1 MSNQKRRS
9 HPPKK
14 QVTEKQLLLN
24 QRSRSIKASLLRVLS
39 LDVAALY
46 QINSQRQGNSSELQ
60 EVNRDVRDASAV
72 EPASSIVKNEHE
84 KSHRSSSLEKIEERS
99 PEFDQQPILNQHTD
113 KLQEEATIML
123 LISRLFAFFIGLLV
137 HHVIQSYFSYQSLTL
152 LGIAIALSGVS
163 VLATVILA
171 PWNRRLLWNLCSLF
185 AGLLFAVI
193 VL

>member
-24 QRSRSIKASLLRVLS
+24 QRSRSIKASLLKVLS
-39 LDVAALY
+39 LDIAALY
-46 QINSQRQGNSSELQ
+46 HTNSQRQENFSKLREA
-60 EVNRDVRDASAV
+60 NRDVWDASTV
-72 EPASSIVKNEHE
+72 EPASSSIENEHE
-84 KSHRSSSLEKIEERS
+84 KSNCPLPLERIEERS
-99 PEFDQQPILNQHTD
+99 PESDQQQVLNQQKND
-113 KLQEEATIML
+113 LQEEATTML
-123 LISRLFAFFIGLLV
+123 LVFRLLAFFIGLLV
-137 HHVIQSYFSYQSLTL
+137 HYVIHSYFSAQSVAL

-163 VLATVILA
+163 VLATVIFV
-171 PWNRRLLWNLCSLF
+171 PWNRKLLWNLCSLF